1 MLVSENGRLQE
12 LPDDIRA
19 FDEYKIY
26 GNILVVHYVS
36 KKNYSV
42 YYQTDNG
49 LDLKESKIEAE
60 PRFYEPNFLAF
71 VTSEDDNVLYNTTNG
86 IVIARGDFNTNF
98 DIYEGNRFKAII
110 LKFYEGGIKKYR
122 VFDDKGNEILDVGK
136 GKKVEILNYRNMGNI
151 MILRIRNDICYFGF
165 NGILH
170 IIFNEDGTS
179 EVIKVIPPSYDR
191 IELNLY
197 AAVKDDR
204 GKIHYPT
211 YTAIKYEKEIRFTFA
226 GEKIRLPEIS

>member
-1 MLVSENGRLQE
+1 M
-12 LPDDIRA
+12 
-19 FDEYKIY
+19 
-26 GNILVVHYVS
+26 
-36 KKNYSV
+36 
-42 YYQTDNG
+42 
-49 LDLKESKIEAE
+49 
-60 PRFYEPNFLAF
+60 
-71 VTSEDDNVLYNTTNG
+71 
-86 IVIARGDFNTNF
+86 
-98 DIYEGNRFKAII
+98 
-110 LKFYEGGIKKYR
+110 
-122 VFDDKGNEILDVGK
+122 DVGK